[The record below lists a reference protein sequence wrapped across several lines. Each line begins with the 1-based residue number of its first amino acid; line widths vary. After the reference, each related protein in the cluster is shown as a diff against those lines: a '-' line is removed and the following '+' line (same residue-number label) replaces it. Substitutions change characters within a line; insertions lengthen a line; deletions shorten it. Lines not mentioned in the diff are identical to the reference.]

1 MEKIDLDY
9 FEKVLIYK
17 SLTDEKYL
25 ADIIGHVD
33 PKIIGSKNIKTI
45 FTIIKDFYNKRG
57 VPPTTTELKT
67 YLVNDDIKNAFKG
80 VAATFKEIDRNLNKE
95 ELLDNYFK
103 WLGEMLITDP
113 RTFCESINLN
123 FLLEKL
129 ITKEK

>member
-45 FTIIKDFYNKRG
+45 LNIISFYRK
-57 VPPTTTELKT
+57 
-67 YLVNDDIKNAFKG
+67 
-80 VAATFKEIDRNLNKE
+80 
-95 ELLDNYFK
+95 
-103 WLGEMLITDP
+103 
-113 RTFCESINLN
+113 INRFIIWSFN
-123 FLLEKL
+123 
-129 ITKEK
+129 